1 MTEKNTVKKARS
13 NFANDGLEDP
23 NFKEWLGKASSNN
36 EARCKICH
44 KTFKFSNMERQAL
57 VGHAN
62 IKKHTRIYLTIDNL
76 FSNQEKRQCIM
87 LNKRR
92 CPCQMVDLTIHDL
105 ARQKAEIAWS
115 LKSVCSGFSNNS
127 TSNINQVFTA
137 MFPDNKIAKSFHV
150 GPDKLKYICNF
161 RLASFLKTIL
171 AKK

>member
-1 MTEKNTVKKARS
+1 
-13 NFANDGLEDP
+13 
-23 NFKEWLGKASSNN
+23 
-36 EARCKICH
+36 
-44 KTFKFSNMERQAL
+44 MERQAL

-76 FSNQEKRQCIM
+76 FSSQEKRQCIM

-127 TSNINQVFTA
+127 TSNINQVILQCFLITRLQNLS
-137 MFPDNKIAKSFHV
+137 MLVLTNSNISVILDQLRFSRLFLPKSKKNQNMTSFERLNEV
-150 GPDKLKYICNF
+150 TQNCQMDVLIRYFDEDDKQ
-161 RLASFLKTIL
+161 
-171 AKK
+171 

>member
-1 MTEKNTVKKARS
+1 
-13 NFANDGLEDP
+13 
-23 NFKEWLGKASSNN
+23 
-36 EARCKICH
+36 
-44 KTFKFSNMERQAL
+44 
-57 VGHAN
+57 
-62 IKKHTRIYLTIDNL
+62 
-76 FSNQEKRQCIM
+76 
-87 LNKRR
+87 
-92 CPCQMVDLTIHDL
+92 MVDLTIHDL

-137 MFPDNKIAKSFHV
+137 MFPDNKIVKSFHV

>member
-1 MTEKNTVKKARS
+1 
-13 NFANDGLEDP
+13 
-23 NFKEWLGKASSNN
+23 
-36 EARCKICH
+36 
-44 KTFKFSNMERQAL
+44 MERQAL

-76 FSNQEKRQCIM
+76 FSSQEKRQCIM

-127 TSNINQVFTA
+127 TSNINQVILQCFLIT
-137 MFPDNKIAKSFHV
+137 
-150 GPDKLKYICNF
+150 
-161 RLASFLKTIL
+161 RLQNLSMLVLTNSNISVIL
-171 AKK
+171 D